1 MAKEIVVLVNV
12 ASVCKS
18 RLLAALVGVASGSVI
33 NSSQA
38 QLNIFDIFPSPELT
52 VTAEG
57 ESNHLVTLSLS
68 EDCYTLS
75 FSLSL
80 FPSVSLFLNLDLI
93 SEMFPDER
101 DDGKCD

>member
-80 FPSVSLFLNLDLI
+80 SLSLCVSFSQPGSHFRNV
-93 SEMFPDER
+93 SR
-101 DDGKCD
+101 